1 MKDTKKRN
9 RVSVLKHD
17 RKGPGPH
24 KRDDWTTLYFKDAT
38 YDELLDLANGDA
50 EAIAKAVRMAAE
62 RLNKRPD
69 RTWTETCISG
79 GRTLLTKARA
89 VAEAE
94 AAKLAAEN
102 NKAWDSMQ

>member
-1 MKDTKKRN
+1 MKDKKKRN

-24 KRDDWTTLYFKDAT
+24 KPDDWTTLYFKDAA
-38 YDELLDLANGDA
+38 YDELLALANGDA
-50 EAIAKAVRMAAE
+50 EAIAKFVRIAAE

-79 GRTLLTKARA
+79 ARTLLKQARA
-89 VAEAE
+89 LSEDA

-102 NKAWDSMQ
+102 NRAWEAAK